1 MEVSSEGQEDKEF
14 AVLGSLDWKQNSG
27 SSHYTKI
34 GPQGQRLGEG
44 TKGAHGQLDREP
56 GHTGS
61 EPRTRRWQRRGG
73 EGWEGHAERRGRG
86 GAPVRTPHPWR
97 QGGGGDGLQPARPPV
112 REARPRKARSLGS
125 GGGGGWV
132 RRGWER
138 GHRMC
143 PEAPWEGL
151 HAGCGQEEEE
161 DVLALEEAAGH
172 GAAGR
177 AFGGG
182 RLAGGAARRLGT
194 APAGGGLAGAAGVL
208 VLESPARGLPPPQVL
223 SALDRDAS
231 CRKHKLRQKLEQ
243 IIGLVSS
250 NS

>member
-1 MEVSSEGQEDKEF
+1 
-14 AVLGSLDWKQNSG
+14 
-27 SSHYTKI
+27 
-34 GPQGQRLGEG
+34 
-44 TKGAHGQLDREP
+44 
-56 GHTGS
+56 
-61 EPRTRRWQRRGG
+61 
-73 EGWEGHAERRGRG
+73 
-86 GAPVRTPHPWR
+86 
-97 QGGGGDGLQPARPPV
+97 
-112 REARPRKARSLGS
+112 
-125 GGGGGWV
+125 
-132 RRGWER
+132 
-138 GHRMC
+138 MC